1 MTPKRCRLPG
11 SDWRHSPVPSP
22 LKIDTE
28 LHNDQANHDLAH
40 EQGRSADLPRPGA
53 VGGLCHREG
62 RQDDPRRLG
71 ADVFD
76 CECCGKT
83 TAVVAPICEA
93 VAGPTFEFSRN
104 DQKVQLTITW
114 LDGEDYDVEV
124 ASVPEALSVM
134 RFEISMAP
142 KASMAL
148 NG

>member
-1 MTPKRCRLPG
+1 MTKSIAASLTTIAAQQTSRGLARWEVSAIAKAAKTIPG
-11 SDWRHSPVPSP
+11 GW
-22 LKIDTE
+22 
-28 LHNDQANHDLAH
+28 A
-40 EQGRSADLPRPGA
+40 
-53 VGGLCHREG
+53 
-62 RQDDPRRLG
+62 

-93 VAGPTFEFSRN
+93 VASPTFEFSRD
-104 DQKVQLTITW
+104 DQKVRLTITPP
-114 LDGEDYDVEV
+114 DGEDYDVEV

-142 KASMAL
+142 KASMAF